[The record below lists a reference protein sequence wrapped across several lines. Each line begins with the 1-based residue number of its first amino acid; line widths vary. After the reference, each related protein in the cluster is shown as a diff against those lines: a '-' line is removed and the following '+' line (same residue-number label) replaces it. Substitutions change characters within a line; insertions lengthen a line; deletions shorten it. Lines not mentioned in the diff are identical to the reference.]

1 MSAAPYIPPVGAM
14 TTNNPFKKAN
24 KEADLLDLGT
34 KKSNSTSLFNPD
46 DILISMKN
54 QTKGFYDD
62 YEEESEESS
71 NLLGNE
77 AKTKPLAATSTN
89 VYQAKANMQ
98 KKKDYKTDNISSSDA
113 EKNRT
118 LF

>member
-46 DILISMKN
+46 DILI
-54 QTKGFYDD
+54 
-62 YEEESEESS
+62 
-71 NLLGNE
+71 
-77 AKTKPLAATSTN
+77 
-89 VYQAKANMQ
+89 
-98 KKKDYKTDNISSSDA
+98 
-113 EKNRT
+113 
-118 LF
+118 

>member
-1 MSAAPYIPPVGAM
+1 M
-14 TTNNPFKKAN
+14 
-24 KEADLLDLGT
+24 
-34 KKSNSTSLFNPD
+34 KSQS
-46 DILISMKN
+46 
-54 QTKGFYDD
+54 KGFYDD
-62 YEEESEESS
+62 YEEESEENS

-98 KKKDYKTDNISSSDA
+98 KKKDYKTENISSADID
-113 EKNRT
+113 KNRT